1 MTEGRVDDRRF
12 QDLLAEASRLAE
24 RRDPGAAHDG
34 RVKALL
40 SGVAHIADEVVFQL
54 NRLPELLRGP
64 LLDVLGL
71 RPARARMARA
81 VLEVRSAG
89 PVTVPRGARVSTVDG
104 VAFSTEHDLRVVP
117 AEPVGALTQVDGGF
131 AQVIDL
137 DQVHAVSPAAT
148 SGYYVGFATPL
159 PHCLVEFVFTM
170 ASKSRLED
178 ARPTWAVEAWDGEE
192 WQPCAV
198 RLDTTGGLSDSGT
211 MLVRVPD
218 THVEL
223 TISGISAAWIRFRG
237 AAEPDASPIRFRV
250 LARTVGGVV
259 TAAHGSLVLDEP
271 LGTTSGVPGQ
281 GLGVHHRPVV
291 GPAPVVEVGGIDGW
305 DTWTVVR
312 DFTGSGAEDRHVVF
326 DGDTLRFGPAVTEDG
341 AVVQRGALPR
351 ADALVRVREYWAG
364 GGKHGNVAAGALR
377 ALDGFPDVTVT
388 NPLPA
393 TGGRDA
399 ETVDE
404 VWRRAPFALRA
415 RDRAVTAQDYEY
427 LAREAAPEL
436 ARAHCVLG
444 EDGAINVLLVP
455 NAPSDEMGRVD
466 FNDLGLGQKTLL
478 TVADYLDERRVIGTT
493 VVVDVPRYG
502 GVTVVAQVQRAPG
515 MSTAR
520 THDAALRALYTYLH
534 PIIGGPTGTGW
545 PLGRPVHVG
554 DIYAVLHQVEGVSGV
569 DDVRL
574 YLVDT
579 HNRARGD
586 SATKITVDRDALLFS
601 ADHQVRVLA
610 T

>member
-1 MTEGRVDDRRF
+1 MTEARVDDRRF
-12 QDLLAEASRLAE
+12 QDLLAEATRVAE
-24 RRDPGAAHDG
+24 RRDPGAG
-34 RVKALL
+34 RDERVTAVL
-40 SGVAHIADEVVFQL
+40 SGVAHLADEVIFQL
-54 NRLPELLRGP
+54 TRLPELLRGP

-71 RPARARMARA
+71 RPARARMAKA
-81 VLEVRSAG
+81 VLEVRSAH
-89 PVTVPRGARVSTVDG
+89 PVTLPRGTRASTVEG
-104 VAFSTEHDLRVVP
+104 VEFTTEHDLRVAA
-117 AEPVGALTQVDGGF
+117 AEVVGALTRFDGDA
-131 AQVIDL
+131 AQVLDL
-137 DQVHAVSPAAT
+137 GGGYEVSSAT
-148 SGYYVGFATPL
+148 DSGLYLGFSTPL
-159 PHCLVEFVFTM
+159 SNCLVEFTFTD
-170 ASKSRLED
+170 ASTLKDS
-178 ARPTWAVEAWDGEE
+178 RPTWVVEAWDGET
-192 WQPCAV
+192 WRPAAV
-198 RLDTTGGLSDSGT
+198 HRDTTGGLSRSGT

-218 THVEL
+218 NHGEL
-223 TISGISAAWIRFRG
+223 AISGISGAWIRFRG
-237 AAEPDASPIRFRV
+237 AAELDETHIWFRV
-250 LARTVGGVV
+250 SARTVGGVV
-259 TAAHGSLVLDEP
+259 TAAHGRLVLDEP
-271 LGTTSGVPGQ
+271 LGSTTGEPGQ
-281 GLGVHHRPVV
+281 GLGAHQRPVV
-291 GPAPVVEVGGIDGW
+291 GPAPVVEVGGVDGW
-305 DTWTVVR
+305 DTWTVVE
-312 DFTGSGAEDRHVVF
+312 DFTGSGAEDRHVVL
-326 DGDTLRFGPAVTEDG
+326 DGDTVRFGPAVTEDD
-341 AVVQRGALPR
+341 VLVQRGALPR
-351 ADALVRVREYWAG
+351 AGALVRVREYWAG
-364 GGKHGNVAAGALR
+364 GGTRGNVPAEALR
-377 ALDGFPDVTVT
+377 VLEGFPDVTVT

-444 EDGAINVLLVP
+444 DDGAINVLLVP

-466 FNDLGLGQKTLL
+466 FNDLGLDQNTLR
-478 TVADYLDERRVIGTT
+478 TVSDYLDERRVIGTR
-493 VVVDVPRYG
+493 VVVDAPRYG

-515 MSTAR
+515 VSATR
-520 THDAALRALYTYLH
+520 THDAALRALYSYLH

-545 PLGRPVHVG
+545 PLGRAVHVG

-579 HNRARGD
+579 HNRSRGD